1 MNEKLLA
8 RLASLS
14 PKQRELLEKQL
25 AKKQAADEGS
35 ATIPGVPRDRDGYE
49 LSYTQQRMWWIDQV
63 ESGSAAYII
72 PVAVRFRG
80 PFQPQLL
87 ERSLNECIKRHEA
100 LRTTFQV
107 TSEGQP
113 EQRVTSELNLPIP
126 LVDLS
131 VLAAGERQEEEQRL
145 AFEVCSQPFNLEELP
160 LIRTQLLR
168 IGEHEHL
175 WVVAVHHIVFDGW
188 STGVFVQE
196 VATLYETLSR
206 GGVPTLPELPVQV
219 IDYAVWQR
227 EFLTEE
233 RVNKQVEYWKKQ
245 LSRPLPVLELPI
257 DHVRPLVRTSKG
269 RHHNLFLQEGLP
281 EQVQEMSR
289 NEEVTLFVTMMAAF
303 QTLLYRY
310 TALEDIIVGFPISGR
325 GPAEIH
331 GVIGAFI
338 NSLALRSHVSSDMTF
353 RELLQQVKQRT
364 MEAFEHQD
372 IPFERVLDA
381 VQPER
386 VPGHTPVFQVMF
398 NLNKSVPPI
407 KLSGGLELEYELIDH
422 EAVKFDLSLSIRT
435 GDDTLWCTFEYNADL
450 FEPETIRMLA
460 EQYANVLRAIAQNPE
475 QALAEIDMISAEEVD
490 IVAALGLFD
499 TLE

>member
-8 RLASLS
+8 RLASLT

-35 ATIPGVPRDRDGYE
+35 ATIPRVPRDRGGYE

-80 PFQPQLL
+80 AFQPALL
-87 ERSLNECIKRHEA
+87 ERSLNECLRRHES
-100 LRTTFQV
+100 LRTTFHLG
-107 TSEGQP
+107 SSGQP
-113 EQRVTSELNLPIP
+113 EQRVVPELTLPIP

-131 VLAAGERQEEEQRL
+131 SLEASERQEEEQRL
-145 AFEVCSQPFNLEELP
+145 AFAVCSQPFNLEELP
-160 LIRTQLLR
+160 LIRTQLIRLT
-168 IGEHEHL
+168 EQEHL

-196 VATLYETLSR
+196 VAALYETLSR
-206 GGVPTLPELPVQV
+206 GAAPALPDLPAQV
-219 IDYAVWQR
+219 IDYAAWER

-257 DHVRPLVRTSKG
+257 DHARPAVRTSTG

-281 EQVQEMSR
+281 EQVQELSR
-289 NEEVTLFVTMMAAF
+289 REEVTLFVTMMAAF

-325 GPAEIH
+325 GPAETH

-338 NSLALRSHVSSDMTF
+338 NSLALRSRVGADMTF

-398 NLNKSVPPI
+398 NLNKSVPPL
-407 KLSGGLELEYELIDH
+407 KLGSIELEYELIDH
-422 EAVKFDLSLSIRT
+422 GAVKFDLSLSIRT
-435 GDDTLWCTFEYNADL
+435 GEDTLWCTFEYNADL
-450 FEPETIRMLA
+450 FEPDTIRMLA
-460 EQYANVLRAIAQNPE
+460 EQYGNVLRAVVQDPS